1 VRACVILERSP
12 PIHDHDA
19 QDDYSDFSIR
29 QSISAFDG
37 VPRLGRNA
45 SSIVRRCDHG
55 CDICDQQ
62 AESTCTP
69 FGVRHVYRRQ
79 EGASHVSKID
89 FREGPLAGIRV
100 IDLTSVIMGPFA
112 THVMADMGADVIKVE
127 SPEGDSFRTYRPN
140 RSEGMSGGFVHLNR
154 NKRGIVLDLKSEQ
167 DQRVLA
173 TLIKTADV
181 LVHSLRPKAAQ
192 KLKLGYSDVSAINPN
207 IIYCGAYGF
216 GEEGPYRDKAAYD
229 DIIQA
234 GSGLAALHMD
244 ARGEPAYMPTVLCD
258 KLSGQAMAYSVLA
271 ALLQRERG
279 GGGQAIEVPMFE
291 TTAEFAFI
299 EHLVGFAFEP
309 PLGPPE
315 YKRVVSAM
323 RKPFRTKDGYMC
335 LLPYSDRNWSDF
347 FEFVG
352 RQDLAQDPR
361 YAKLVER
368 VGHIEY
374 LYGVIEQEAPDR
386 TNQEW
391 TAFCDRVS
399 IPCMPVLALA
409 DLPLDKHMIS
419 VGMFEVAEHPTEG
432 AYKAIRR
439 PVNFSGSSFQIRH
452 HAPRLGQHN
461 GEILSELGLT
471 SSSIPHES
479 D

>member
-1 VRACVILERSP
+1 VK
-12 PIHDHDA
+12 
-19 QDDYSDFSIR
+19 
-29 QSISAFDG
+29 
-37 VPRLGRNA
+37 
-45 SSIVRRCDHG
+45 
-55 CDICDQQ
+55 
-62 AESTCTP
+62 
-69 FGVRHVYRRQ
+69 
-79 EGASHVSKID
+79 KID
-89 FREGPLAGIRV
+89 FKDGPLAGIRV
-100 IDLTSVIMGPFA
+100 VDLTSVIMGPFA

-140 RSEGMSGGFVHLNR
+140 RNEGMSGGFVHLNR
-154 NKRGIVLDLKSEQ
+154 NKRGLVLDLKLER
-167 DQRVLA
+167 DHTVLEK
-173 TLIKTADV
+173 LIETADV

-192 KLKLGYSDVSAINPN
+192 KLKLSYADVRSINPD
-207 IIYCGAYGF
+207 IVYCGAYGF
-216 GEEGPYRDKAAYD
+216 GEDGPYRDKAAYD

-234 GSGLAALHMD
+234 GSGLASLHMD

-335 LLPYSDRNWSDF
+335 LLPYSDRNWRDF
-347 FEFVG
+347 FQFVG
-352 RQDLAQDPR
+352 RADLAEDAR
-361 YAKLVER
+361 FEKLVER
-368 VGHIEY
+368 VAHIEY
-374 LYGVIEQEAPDR
+374 LYGVIEQEAPKH

-391 TAFCDRVS
+391 TAFCDEVS

-409 DLPLDKHMIS
+409 DLPQDRHMIS

-432 AYKAIRR
+432 PYKAIRR
-439 PVNFSGSSFQIRH
+439 PVKFSGSRFRIRR

-461 GEILSELGLT
+461 DEVMSELSADPDPGQHQ
-471 SSSIPHES
+471 SN
-479 D
+479 

>member
-1 VRACVILERSP
+1 VK
-12 PIHDHDA
+12 
-19 QDDYSDFSIR
+19 
-29 QSISAFDG
+29 
-37 VPRLGRNA
+37 
-45 SSIVRRCDHG
+45 
-55 CDICDQQ
+55 
-62 AESTCTP
+62 
-69 FGVRHVYRRQ
+69 
-79 EGASHVSKID
+79 KID
-89 FREGPLAGIRV
+89 FQDGPLSGIRV

-140 RSEGMSGGFVHLNR
+140 RNEGMSGGFVHLNR
-154 NKRGIVLDLKSEQ
+154 NKRSVVLDLKSPR
-167 DQRVLA
+167 DQAVLA
-173 TLIKTADV
+173 QLVKTADV

-192 KLKLGYSDVSAINPN
+192 KLKLGYADVSAVNPD

-216 GEEGPYRDKAAYD
+216 GAEGPYRDKAAYD

-234 GSGLAALHMD
+234 GSGLASLHID

-258 KLSGQAMAYSVLA
+258 KLSGQAIAYSVLA

-335 LLPYSDRNWSDF
+335 LLPYSDRNWRDF

-352 RQDLAQDPR
+352 RPDLAQDPR
-361 YAKLVER
+361 YTKLIER
-368 VGHIEY
+368 VGHIEH
-374 LYGVIEQEAPDR
+374 LYGVIEHEAPKH
-386 TNQEW
+386 TNGEW
-391 TAFCDRVS
+391 SAFCDLVS

-409 DLPLDKHMIS
+409 DLPQDKHMIS
-419 VGMFEVAEHPTEG
+419 VGMFEVAEHPSEG
-432 AYKAIRR
+432 AYKSIRR
-439 PVNFSGSSFQIRH
+439 PVNFTGSRFRIRH

-461 GEILSELGLT
+461 NEILSELERKL
-471 SSSIPHES
+471 SPQEH